1 MEVSALILA
10 GGQSRRFGPQPK
22 ALSILGGMSLL
33 EHVVERLLP
42 QVASMA
48 LSVERRNPM
57 FNTFGLEQV
66 EDPEPGANGPLPA
79 LLAGLRWLK
88 SQGKAEWLQLA
99 PCDTPFL
106 PRDLVGRLGLQ
117 AAGSSAPVCVPRFR
131 GEVHGT
137 CSLWRLEALEIVEA
151 AVADG
156 AQGFKAFFE
165 DHPVAILDWPEPHA
179 GAVDPFF
186 NINKRTDLERAEQL
200 IS

>member
-1 MEVSALILA
+1 
-10 GGQSRRFGPQPK
+10 
-22 ALSILGGMSLL
+22 MSLL

-42 QVASMA
+42 QVSSVA

-88 SQGKAEWLQLA
+88 SQGNAEWLQLA

-137 CSLWRLEALEIVEA
+137 CSLWRLEALETVEA

-156 AQGFKAFFE
+156 VQGFKAFFE
-165 DHPVAILDWPEPHA
+165 DHPVATLDWPEPHA